1 MDGRGHRGAATEPGF
16 RHRRGER
23 GAKRRLNPW
32 QAGIGVEFGGDA
44 GRFDLRLSYA
54 ADDVAFGF
62 GGAEG
67 DGPSLGYAFIVREW
81 VVSLG
86 CVVPFGA

>member
-1 MDGRGHRGAATEPGF
+1 MDGRGHRGAALNRAFGID
-16 RHRRGER
+16 GER

-32 QAGIGVEFGGDA
+32 QAEIGVEFGGDA

-62 GGAEG
+62 GAGEG
-67 DGPSLGYAFIVREW
+67 DGPSLGYTFDAREW
-81 VVSLG
+81 AVSLG

>member
-1 MDGRGHRGAATEPGF
+1 M
-16 RHRRGER
+16 
-23 GAKRRLNPW
+23 
-32 QAGIGVEFGGDA
+32 EFGGDA

-86 CVVPFGA
+86 YVVPFGD